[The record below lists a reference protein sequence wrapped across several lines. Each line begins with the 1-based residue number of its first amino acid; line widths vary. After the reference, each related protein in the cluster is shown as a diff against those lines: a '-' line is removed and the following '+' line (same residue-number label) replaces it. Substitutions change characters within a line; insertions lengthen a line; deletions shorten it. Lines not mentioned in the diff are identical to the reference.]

1 LPFSESLINC
11 LNKGIIGYSFFMVC
25 FYNGRKK
32 FWDGKGNVSKI
43 KNHKV

>member
-1 LPFSESLINC
+1 
-11 LNKGIIGYSFFMVC
+11 MVC

-43 KNHKV
+43 KKSQGLGCGFYFARYFGKTFKVSF